1 VAKKQ
6 QLLVDIDEYEKYLR
20 PVASLAGLYG
30 ESDVPIVNFRFVEK
44 LFCHITGA
52 EDLASSDE
60 SFDAKLEGGI
70 GVGVKTFRVHSR
82 KSKVKTE
89 KVAEFTRDANRDVF
103 VALNKFELVQ
113 KVASLRNAR
122 MVADAESRGID
133 IEKSMYHCL
142 VRTSQGLIVHEEPY
156 QLIKLDG
163 IKRADIKD
171 KNGILKFTDGLS
183 SYSFSKAKNTLSKT
197 FELQSRGVNSTP
209 IVVEAIA
216 DVFSLLDDRGFLNLL
231 LERSTIPDYIWIEP
245 GEDFVILPLYKTAK
259 GYGDVGKASG
269 LNAMF
274 ASEAKRKRGKLQMYI
289 PVPGDVRKLAKLGK
303 IHEDFFLGRGTTFE
317 IELGNGERGV
327 AKFTQSDGKALTS
340 TPNTFLGDWL
350 GSVIDGS
357 LQTAKDRL
365 ETKRGYTRVDLERIG
380 KDSVKLTKVATDSGH
395 RFVLELMPVG
405 SYEDFLSGFD
415 DDLDA

>member
-44 LFCHITGA
+44 LFCHVTGA

-89 KVAEFTRDANRDVF
+89 KVAEFTRDANRNVF
-103 VALNKFELVQ
+103 AALNTFELVQ

-122 MVADAESRGID
+122 MVADAVLRGID

-142 VRTSQGLIVHEEPY
+142 VRTSQGLIIHEEPY
-156 QLIKLDG
+156 ELINLEG
-163 IKRADIKD
+163 IKRRDVKE
-171 KNGILKFTDGLS
+171 KNGILRFTDGLS

-216 DVFSLLDDRGFLNLL
+216 DVFSLLDDRGFLNVL
-231 LERSTIPDYIWIEP
+231 LERSRIPDYIWIEP
-245 GEDFVILPLYKTAK
+245 GEDFVILPLYKTGS
-259 GYGDVGKASG
+259 GYGDVGVASG

-274 ASEAKRKRGKLQMYI
+274 ASDVNRARTKLEMYI
-289 PVPGDVRKLAKLGK
+289 PVPAAVRNLPKQHKIAEEFFPTGK
-303 IHEDFFLGRGTTFE
+303 TRFE
-317 IELGNGERGV
+317 IELG
-327 AKFTQSDGKALTS
+327 DGQIGTARFVQGDRKALMS
-340 TPNTFLGDWL
+340 NPNAFLGNWL
-350 GSVIDGS
+350 GAAIDGS
-357 LQTAKDRL
+357 LEVAKSRL
-365 ETKRGYTRVDLERIG
+365 VSKRLYTRDDLERIG
-380 KDSVKLTKVATDSGH
+380 KDSVKVSKVATHTGY
-395 RFVLELMPVG
+395 RYLLKLMPVG
-405 SYEDFLSGFD
+405 SYEDFLNGFND
-415 DDLDA
+415 N